1 MMKEL
6 LKKLKTKKLFI
17 LIFIIT
23 ILCFVAGILL
33 ISILSKSNKELIIN
47 SLNNFYTSLKENKI
61 SSTNLLYKTMTSN
74 LILNII
80 IWILGISIIGIPIVI
95 SILGF
100 KSLSLGFTISS
111 LIYTYKFNGILKAII
126 YLIPNII
133 NIFIV
138 FVLVYYSISFSINL
152 FNYLFRKI
160 EFNKKNIVK
169 RYLKLLLVVTLLS
182 ILTSVTE
189 SFILPKL
196 FNLT

>member
-1 MMKEL
+1 MKKL

-17 LIFIIT
+17 LVFAIT
-23 ILCFVAGILL
+23 LLCFLAGMLL
-33 ISILSKSNKELIIN
+33 ISMLSKSNKELIIN

-80 IWILGISIIGIPIVI
+80 IWVLGISIIGIPIVI
-95 SILGF
+95 FILGF
-100 KSLSLGFTISS
+100 KSLNLGFTISS
-111 LIYTYKFNGILKAII
+111 LIYTYKFNGLLKAII

-160 EFNKKNIVK
+160 EFNKRVIVK
-169 RYLKLLLVVTLLS
+169 RYLKLLIVAILLS

>member
-1 MMKEL
+1 MKEL

-17 LIFIIT
+17 LVFAIT
-23 ILCFVAGILL
+23 LLCFIAGILL
-33 ISILSKSNKELIIN
+33 ISMLSKSNKELIIN

-80 IWILGISIIGIPIVI
+80 IWVLGISIIGIPIVI
-95 SILGF
+95 FILGF

-111 LIYTYKFNGILKAII
+111 LIYTYKFNGLLKAII

-160 EFNKKNIVK
+160 EFNKRVIVK
-169 RYLKLLLVVTLLS
+169 RYLKLLIVAILLS

>member
-1 MMKEL
+1 MKKL

-17 LIFIIT
+17 LVFAIT
-23 ILCFVAGILL
+23 LLCFLAGMLL
-33 ISILSKSNKELIIN
+33 ISMLSKSNKELIIN

-80 IWILGISIIGIPIVI
+80 IWVLGISIIGIPIVI
-95 SILGF
+95 FILGF

-111 LIYTYKFNGILKAII
+111 LIYTYKFNGLLKAII

-138 FVLVYYSISFSINL
+138 FILVYYSINFSINL

-160 EFNKKNIVK
+160 EFNKRVIVK
-169 RYLKLLLVVTLLS
+169 RYLKLLIVAILLS

>member
-1 MMKEL
+1 MKKL

-17 LIFIIT
+17 LVFAIT
-23 ILCFVAGILL
+23 LLCFLAGMLL
-33 ISILSKSNKELIIN
+33 ISMLSKSNKELIIN

-80 IWILGISIIGIPIVI
+80 IWVLGISIIGIPIVI
-95 SILGF
+95 FILGF

-111 LIYTYKFNGILKAII
+111 LIYTYKFNGLLKAII

-160 EFNKKNIVK
+160 EFNKRVIVK
-169 RYLKLLLVVTLLS
+169 RYLKLLIVAILLS

>member
-1 MMKEL
+1 MKEL

-17 LIFIIT
+17 LVFIVT
-23 ILCFVAGILL
+23 ILCFIAGILL

-95 SILGF
+95 FILGF

-111 LIYTYKFNGILKAII
+111 LIYTYKFNGLLKAIL

-138 FVLVYYSISFSINL
+138 FVLVYYSISFSLNL

-160 EFNKKNIVK
+160 EFNKRVIVK
-169 RYLKLLLVVTLLS
+169 RYLKLLIAAILLS

>member
-1 MMKEL
+1 MKEL

-17 LIFIIT
+17 LVFAIT
-23 ILCFVAGILL
+23 LLCFIAGMLL
-33 ISILSKSNKELIIN
+33 ISMLSKSNKELIIN

-80 IWILGISIIGIPIVI
+80 IWVLGISIIGIPIVI
-95 SILGF
+95 FILGF

-111 LIYTYKFNGILKAII
+111 LIYTYKFNGLLKAII

-138 FVLVYYSISFSINL
+138 FILVYYSISFSINL

-160 EFNKKNIVK
+160 EFNKRVIVK
-169 RYLKLLLVVTLLS
+169 RYLKLLIVAILLS

>member
-1 MMKEL
+1 MKEL
-6 LKKLKTKKLFI
+6 FKKLKTKKLFI
-17 LIFIIT
+17 LVFAIT
-23 ILCFVAGILL
+23 LLCFIAGTLL
-33 ISILSKSNKELIIN
+33 ISMLSKSNKELIIN

-80 IWILGISIIGIPIVI
+80 IWVLGISIIGIPIVI
-95 SILGF
+95 FILGF

-111 LIYTYKFNGILKAII
+111 LIYTYKFNGLLKAII

-160 EFNKKNIVK
+160 EFNKRVIVK
-169 RYLKLLLVVTLLS
+169 RYLKLLIVAILLS

>member
-1 MMKEL
+1 MKEL

-17 LIFIIT
+17 LVFTIT
-23 ILCFVAGILL
+23 LLCFIVGTLL

-95 SILGF
+95 FILGF

-111 LIYTYKFNGILKAII
+111 LIYTYKFNGLLKAII

-160 EFNKKNIVK
+160 EFNKRVIVK
-169 RYLKLLLVVTLLS
+169 RYLKLLIAAILLS

>member
-1 MMKEL
+1 MKEL
-6 LKKLKTKKLFI
+6 FKKIKTKKLFI
-17 LIFIIT
+17 LVFAIT
-23 ILCFVAGILL
+23 LLCFLAGTLL
-33 ISILSKSNKELIIN
+33 ISMLSKSNKELIIN

-80 IWILGISIIGIPIVI
+80 IWVLGISIIGIPIVI
-95 SILGF
+95 FILGF

-111 LIYTYKFNGILKAII
+111 LIYTYKFNGLLKAII

-160 EFNKKNIVK
+160 EFNKRVIVK
-169 RYLKLLLVVTLLS
+169 RYLKILIVAILLS

>member
-1 MMKEL
+1 MKEL

-17 LIFIIT
+17 LVFAIT
-23 ILCFVAGILL
+23 LLCFLAGMLL
-33 ISILSKSNKELIIN
+33 ISMLSKSNKELIIN

-80 IWILGISIIGIPIVI
+80 IWVLGISIIGIPIVI
-95 SILGF
+95 FILGF

-111 LIYTYKFNGILKAII
+111 LIYTYKFNGLLKAII

-138 FVLVYYSISFSINL
+138 FILVYYSISFSINL

-160 EFNKKNIVK
+160 EFNKRVIVK
-169 RYLKLLLVVTLLS
+169 RYLKLLIVAILLS

>member
-1 MMKEL
+1 MKKL

-17 LIFIIT
+17 LVFAIT
-23 ILCFVAGILL
+23 LLCFLAGMLL
-33 ISILSKSNKELIIN
+33 ISMLSKSNKELIIN

-95 SILGF
+95 FILGF

-111 LIYTYKFNGILKAII
+111 LIYTYKFNGLLKAII

-160 EFNKKNIVK
+160 EFNKRVIVK
-169 RYLKLLLVVTLLS
+169 RYLKLLIVAILLS

>member
-1 MMKEL
+1 MKEL
-6 LKKLKTKKLFI
+6 FKKLKTKKLFI
-17 LIFIIT
+17 LVFAIT
-23 ILCFVAGILL
+23 LLCFIAGMLL
-33 ISILSKSNKELIIN
+33 ISMLSKSNKELIIN

-80 IWILGISIIGIPIVI
+80 IWVLGISIIGIPIVI
-95 SILGF
+95 FILGF

-111 LIYTYKFNGILKAII
+111 LIYTYKFNGLLKAII

-138 FVLVYYSISFSINL
+138 FILVYYYISFSINL

-160 EFNKKNIVK
+160 EFNKRVIVK
-169 RYLKLLLVVTLLS
+169 RYLKLLIVAILLS

>member
-1 MMKEL
+1 MKEL
-6 LKKLKTKKLFI
+6 FKKLKTKKLFI
-17 LIFIIT
+17 LVFAIT
-23 ILCFVAGILL
+23 LLCFLAGMLL
-33 ISILSKSNKELIIN
+33 ISMLSKSNKELIIN

-80 IWILGISIIGIPIVI
+80 IWVLGISIIGIPIVI
-95 SILGF
+95 FILGF

-111 LIYTYKFNGILKAII
+111 LIYTYKFNGLLKAII

-138 FVLVYYSISFSINL
+138 FILVYYSINFSINL

-160 EFNKKNIVK
+160 EFNKRVIVK
-169 RYLKLLLVVTLLS
+169 RYLKLLIVAILLS

>member
-1 MMKEL
+1 MKEL
-6 LKKLKTKKLFI
+6 FKKLKTKKLFI
-17 LIFIIT
+17 LVFAIT
-23 ILCFVAGILL
+23 LLCFIAGMLL
-33 ISILSKSNKELIIN
+33 ISMLSKSNKELIIN

-61 SSTNLLYKTMTSN
+61 SSTNWLYKTITSN

-80 IWILGISIIGIPIVI
+80 ILVLGISIIGIPIVI
-95 SILGF
+95 FILGF

-111 LIYTYKFNGILKAII
+111 LIYTYKFNGLLKAII

-138 FVLVYYSISFSINL
+138 FILVYYSISFSINL

-160 EFNKKNIVK
+160 EFNKRVIVK
-169 RYLKLLLVVTLLS
+169 RYLKLLIVAILLS